1 MVERNENPVVP
12 VNETVGPATIQGFGQ
27 PSLFDRT
34 IANIRRAWLGFANA
48 NDPAALAA
56 ANPDLPAEDQARLA
70 ALMRD
75 CLAGRGGEVSA
86 RTRAVALGEAY
97 LALNPTGRERFLEVL
112 ARDFDI
118 DGRALNDA
126 MKRALAAKDGED
138 RRSAERALRRALE
151 APRVKLLSQ
160 FTALPDG
167 IKFLVHMRA
176 ELRGLLRQRPDFAGL
191 EADLQTLLGN
201 WFNVGLLEL
210 RRMTWQETPAAI
222 LEKVIA
228 YEAVH
233 AVRDW
238 DDLKNRLSRDRRCYG
253 YFHPRMPDEPLIFV
267 QVALTRSLPDKI
279 APLLD
284 TQAPEQDPD
293 QADTAVFYSIS
304 NTQAG
309 LVGIGFGAFLI
320 KRVVDDL
327 TRDLPRVRTF
337 CTLSPIPGFRAWL
350 DGAVKREGGAI
361 LSEAERVV
369 LAPFAADGDPARA
382 LLDVIGRRDWHRDV
396 EIREVVRRP
405 LMRLAVRYLT
415 DERHSPGNGR
425 ALDPVAH
432 FHLSNGARMERLNW
446 LADVSPRG
454 LEQSAGMMINYVYRL
469 AEIES
474 NHEAYSTA
482 GGPRTSSALRAL
494 GRA

>member
-1 MVERNENPVVP
+1 
-12 VNETVGPATIQGFGQ
+12 
-27 PSLFDRT
+27 
-34 IANIRRAWLGFANA
+34 
-48 NDPAALAA
+48 
-56 ANPDLPAEDQARLA
+56 
-70 ALMRD
+70 
-75 CLAGRGGEVSA
+75 
-86 RTRAVALGEAY
+86 
-97 LALNPTGRERFLEVL
+97 
-112 ARDFDI
+112 
-118 DGRALNDA
+118 
-126 MKRALAAKDGED
+126 
-138 RRSAERALRRALE
+138 
-151 APRVKLLSQ
+151 
-160 FTALPDG
+160 
-167 IKFLVHMRA
+167 MRA
-176 ELRGLLRQRPDFAGL
+176 ELRGLLRQRPDSAGL
-191 EADLQTLLGN
+191 EADLQALLAQ

-210 RRMTWQETPAAI
+210 RRMTWEETPAAI
-222 LEKVIA
+222 PEKVIA

-238 DDLKNRLSRDRRCYG
+238 DDLKSRLSRDRRCYG

-267 QVALTRSLPDKI
+267 QVALTRSMPDKI

-293 QADTAVFYSIS
+293 EADTAVFYSIS

-320 KRVVDDL
+320 KRVVDAL

-337 CTLSPIPGFRAWL
+337 CTLSPIPGFRTWL
-350 DGAVKREGGAI
+350 EGAVKRSGGDI

-382 LLDVIGRRDWHRDV
+382 LLEVIGRRDWHRDV

-405 LMRLAVRYLT
+405 MMRLAVRYLAE
-415 DERHSPGNGR
+415 ERHRPGNGR

-446 LADVSPRG
+446 LADVSARG

-469 AEIES
+469 TEIES
-474 NHEAYSTA
+474 NHEAYSTVE
-482 GGPRTSSALRAL
+482 GPRTSSSLRAL
-494 GRA
+494 ARL